1 VCQISRDETIDNKP
15 ILALSEN
22 ALKLIYGN
30 VEFQNFLGEDPA
42 SSGEK
47 GKEGGVEESRGV
59 GRVGEGDDEVGR
71 RGAKG
76 RTKGKGIMIAVFGP
90 SCCDGMNQFG
100 FNIVLCNLWFLM
112 DY

>member
-1 VCQISRDETIDNKP
+1 VCQISRDETLDNKP

-42 SSGEK
+42 SRGGK
-47 GKEGGVEESRGV
+47 GKEGRVEERRGV

-71 RGAKG
+71 GGG
-76 RTKGKGIMIAVFGP
+76 REGLKERE
-90 SCCDGMNQFG
+90 
-100 FNIVLCNLWFLM
+100 
-112 DY
+112 